1 MILGDCA
8 HLHTLMASIE
18 YPLRPCIPLRTLSM
32 TDRHA
37 IPEALREQ
45 RSEVV
50 LLRDN

>member
-1 MILGDCA
+1 
-8 HLHTLMASIE
+8 
-18 YPLRPCIPLRTLSM
+18 LRPCIPLRTLSM